1 MDSGNIYD
9 IMYILTYIYIFQLHN
24 FSKDIIGKQLR
35 EYISENK
42 STQHIINFIVILV
55 LISVFDRE
63 RSITELL
70 KDTTIVYFFYLLT
83 TKLDLQFNIIILF
96 GILFFYFYKREIDI
110 KEKRILNDFELDNQI
125 KSSLIKNN
133 NKKMQLFQFSLAGLI
148 VFFSFFYF
156 NRKNIQYGGDFSYKK
171 FLFY

>member
-1 MDSGNIYD
+1 MYD
-9 IMYILTYIYIFQLHN
+9 IMYVLTYIYIVQLQSY
-24 FSKDIIGKQLR
+24 SKDILGKQLR

-42 STQHIINFIVILV
+42 TAQHIINFILILV

-70 KDTTIVYFFYLLT
+70 KDTTIVYFLYLLT

-96 GILFFYFYKREIDI
+96 GILFFYFYKRETDI
-110 KEKRILNDFELDNQI
+110 KEKRILNDYELDNQI
-125 KSSLIKNN
+125 KTSLIKSD
-133 NKKMQLFQFSLAGLI
+133 NKRMKLFQFSLAGLI

-156 NRKNIQYGGDFSYKK
+156 NRKNIQYGGNFSYNK
-171 FLFY
+171 FLFD